1 MSSIVEG
8 YKVIQKGEDVGAGT
22 NELPSAEILVQAAV
36 TELADSFGERCKFHE
51 SDENTLII
59 QTGKEDTPGIV
70 VQVKGYASQ
79 EGVVTASQQEDSTR
93 VPEEGMPPVSNIP
106 GYNTQAT
113 DQVAEV
119 RKYNT
124 EQYMKHSN
132 LNPKKFG

>member
-8 YKVIQKGEDVGAGT
+8 YKVIQRGEDVGAGM

-36 TELADSFGERCKFHE
+36 TELADSFGERCKLHE
-51 SDENTLII
+51 TDENTLII

-70 VQVKGYASQ
+70 VQVKGYAPQ

-93 VPEEGMPPVSNIP
+93 AEEIPEDI
-106 GYNTQAT
+106 
-113 DQVAEV
+113 DQVAAV

-124 EQYMKHSN
+124 EQYMKHSP
-132 LNPKKFG
+132 LNPNKFG

>member
-8 YKVIQKGEDVGAGT
+8 YKVIQKGEDVGAGM
-22 NELPSAEILVQAAV
+22 NELPDAEILVQAAV